1 MSINAKAITYTQFGS
16 LSEVLKE
23 TSYTID
29 ASSLSGNQ
37 VLIKAL
43 ATPVNPSDKVQVLGV
58 YVKGQLRTINNQEV
72 YVGGN
77 EGLFR
82 VEKVGPESKLQ
93 VGDWVLPGSPGYGTW
108 RTAVLATDDDVI
120 KISSDSDSLT
130 FEQAATIAVNPPTAL
145 QMIEE
150 IPDWKE
156 NDWII
161 QNMGGSQV
169 STYVTQIA
177 SHLNIKTISIVRSG
191 KSQEYIDGLKALG
204 ATVVV
209 SEDEF
214 AKDDFFINLPKLT
227 NHGNIRLALDSLGGP
242 TTTGLVKAL
251 SQDGLLLTYGS
262 LSGQNI
268 SYPGGYQLLK
278 NLTIRPYWLTRNS
291 KANPQSKYDT
301 LNKIIDFYKKGIIKS
316 VPFNKVEYDGNLLD
330 TYKKAIETSGKQVVV
345 FPKSDAT
352 NSKY

>member
-1 MSINAKAITYTQFGS
+1 MSIETKAITYTEFGN
-16 LSEVLKE
+16 LSQVLNE

-29 ASSLSGNQ
+29 VSSLSGNQ
-37 VLIKAL
+37 VLIKTL
-43 ATPVNPSDKVQVLGV
+43 ATPINPSDKVQILGV
-58 YVKGQLRTINNQEV
+58 YAKGQLHTINDREV
-72 YVGGN
+72 YIGGN

-82 VEKVGPESKLQ
+82 VEKVGPDSKLQ
-93 VGDWVLPGSPGYGTW
+93 TGDWVLPGSPGYGTW
-108 RTAVLATDDDVI
+108 RTSVLTTDDDLI

-145 QMIEE
+145 QLIEE
-150 IPDWKE
+150 IPDWNE

-214 AKDDFFINLPKLT
+214 SKDDFFINLPKLT
-227 NHGNIRLALDSLGGP
+227 NHGKIRLALDSLGGP
-242 TTTGLVKAL
+242 TTAGLVKAL
-251 SQDGLLLTYGS
+251 SEDGLLLTYGA

-278 NLTIRPYWLTRNS
+278 NLTIRPYWLTRNT

-301 LNKIIDFYKKGIIKS
+301 INKVIEYYKNGTIKS
-316 VPFNKVEYDGNLLD
+316 VPFNTVEYNGNLLE

-345 FPKSDAT
+345 FP
-352 NSKY
+352 